1 MRRDDPPP
9 GKHRQRSLRRLR
21 LVYVP
26 LLAGMVA
33 LLTLAFLV
41 PQPDLFD
48 VLALA
53 RRP

>member
-1 MRRDDPPP
+1 MRRETPPP
-9 GKHRQRSLRRLR
+9 TSAPKRSLRKLR

-48 VLALA
+48 LIA
-53 RRP
+53 RSRGE